1 LQKLSVVCPVYNE
14 ADIIGEFYIELTNVL
29 ANLNN
34 YTYEIIFV
42 VDKCQDQTWHIL
54 SNLAQSDG
62 HLKLLLLSKRFGHQ
76 MSLVA
81 GVDHSSGDVIIMM
94 DSDLQHPPSLI
105 PAMLGK
111 YESGYDIVFTVR
123 DDSQNIGFI
132 KRNVSKLYYNTFN
145 YFANIEISSSSSD
158 FRLISKEVA
167 EVFRNNIREPNQF
180 LRGLYSWVGFNSTS
194 VNFVTA
200 KREKGKSKYNMRK
213 SLELAISG
221 MLAFSTVPLRFVAV
235 MGVII
240 ALMSFIYSI
249 AIFIKYL
256 LYGIPVQ
263 GWISLGMLVS
273 FLGGLQLL
281 AFGVIGEYIGGIF
294 EAVKNRPLYIV
305 ESSINI

>member
-1 LQKLSVVCPVYNE
+1 MRKLSVVCPVYNE
-14 ADIIGEFYIELTNVL
+14 EAIIEEFYLELTNVL
-29 ANLNN
+29 ATLNN
-34 YTYEIIFV
+34 YAYEIIFV
-42 VDKCQDQTWHIL
+42 IDKCPDQTWRIL
-54 SNLAQSDG
+54 SNLAKIDK

-81 GVDHSSGDVIIMM
+81 GVDHCSGDVIIMM

-105 PAMLGK
+105 PAMLEK

-132 KRNVSKLYYNTFN
+132 KRNVSKLYYSIFN

-167 EVFRNNIREPNQF
+167 EVFKNQIREPNQF

-200 KREKGKSKYNMRK
+200 KREKGKSKYSLRK
-213 SLELAISG
+213 SMELAING
-221 MLAFSTVPLRFVAV
+221 MLAFSIVPLRFVAV
-235 MGVII
+235 LGISI
-240 ALMSFIYSI
+240 ALMSFLYAI

-263 GWISLGMLVS
+263 GWISLGMLIS

-281 AFGVIGEYIGGIF
+281 ALGVIGEYIGGIF

-305 ESSINI
+305 ETSINF